1 MQQEILTCRLHNT
14 FRLSSFRP
22 GQLEAIQAALA
33 GERVLLVQPTG
44 WGKSLVYQ
52 MIAAVKGLTVVFTPL
67 RAYDNRTA
75 GNQRLGI
82 KWFCDGSR
90 VVGLGGPRG
99 IPTLRVQT

>member
-1 MQQEILTCRLHNT
+1 MLQEILTRHLHNT
-14 FRLSSFRP
+14 FHLPSFRP

-67 RAYDNRTA
+67 RALMRDQVKEANSMACGLRLSTPTRTSHCIR
-75 GNQRLGI
+75 Q
-82 KWFCDGSR
+82 F
-90 VVGLGGPRG
+90 
-99 IPTLRVQT
+99 